1 MDIKKNL
8 DTIKQTIPTDVK
20 LVAVS
25 KFHAAPSVMEAYD
38 AGQRVFGESRVQEL
52 NQKQATLPNDI
63 EWHLIGH
70 LQTNKIKSIVP
81 YIHTIQSIDSW
92 KLLTEV
98 NKYAEKTD
106 RVIKCLLEI
115 HIADEEGKYGFSF
128 DSCTELLQTEDWKS
142 LKHIQIAGLMGM
154 ATYTDNCEQ
163 IRYEFRD
170 LKNFF
175 DKLKASFFATDTE
188 FKELSMG
195 MSNDYTIAI
204 EEGATIVRVGSSIF
218 GEREY

>member
-1 MDIKKNL
+1 MDIKNNL
-8 DTIKQTIPTDVK
+8 DAIKKTIPTEVE

-25 KFHAAPSVMEAYD
+25 KFHASPSVMEAYN

-52 NQKQATLPNDI
+52 SQKQATLPNDI

-70 LQTNKIKSIVP
+70 LQTNKVKTIVP
-81 YIHTIQSIDSW
+81 YIHTIQSVDSW
-92 KLLTEV
+92 KLLVEI
-98 NKYAEKTD
+98 NKYAEKAD
-106 RVIKCLLEI
+106 RVINCLLEI
-115 HIADEEGKYGFSF
+115 HIADEESKFGFSF
-128 DSCTELLQTEDWKS
+128 DSCIELLETEDWKS
-142 LKHIQIAGLMGM
+142 LKNVRISGIMGM
-154 ATYTDNCEQ
+154 ATFTHDREQ

-175 DKLKASFFATDTE
+175 DKLKSSIFANDSY
-188 FKELSMG
+188 FKDLSMG
-195 MSNDYTIAI
+195 MSSDYTIAI